1 MTEGEVRKQDGTSV
15 ISSVGRNVIG
25 RPIAWNFVRSRWNYI
40 MKEYSEGQWNAGGF
54 IKSISGAFNNDYQL
68 QQLLD
73 FGKVHR
79 SDLGRAVRSYE
90 QAVEAVQANIQ
101 WMQKNLNIV
110 IDWLNQNA

>member
-1 MTEGEVRKQDGTSV
+1 MMYL
-15 ISSVGRNVIG
+15 II
-25 RPIAWNFVRSRWNYI
+25 ILYFLL
-40 MKEYSEGQWNAGGF
+40 F
-54 IKSISGAFNNDYQL
+54 
-68 QQLLD
+68 QLLD

-110 IDWLNQNA
+110 IDWLNQNV

>member
-1 MTEGEVRKQDGTSV
+1 MIQIIFCFGIEPCLEPGQLYPKNVQV
-15 ISSVGRNVIG
+15 I
-25 RPIAWNFVRSRWNYI
+25 
-40 MKEYSEGQWNAGGF
+40 
-54 IKSISGAFNNDYQL
+54 L
-68 QQLLD
+68 QKKTAILKIFCIQCLLFQLLD

-110 IDWLNQNA
+110 INWLNQNA